1 MGAKESMSLGADTTS
16 LTGQALRSL
25 GSRYPVT
32 YVCAAALGMLTKM
45 TLHSL
50 SSTLSNIFVENLNTF
65 RWFEFSLVW
74 LGILLMPALLGKS
87 RVPDR
92 VKENIHSLQ
101 MTLDYANIPEEQ
113 RRGYFD
119 LLIKSLIRQIS
130 SNYQED
136 ITKTAPESL
145 TTSTEVET

>member
-1 MGAKESMSLGADTTS
+1 MGARESMSLSADITS

-45 TLHSL
+45 ALHSL
-50 SSTLSNIFVENLNTF
+50 SSTPSNIFVENLNTF

-74 LGILLMPALLGKS
+74 LGILLIPALLGKS

-136 ITKTAPESL
+136 IAKTAPESL
-145 TTSTEVET
+145 TNSTEVET